1 VIYCIVPHKERTYDR
16 NRNRF
21 TIEQIL
27 KAHEDGAIGDED
39 THHPWIAE
47 DVRALITHM
56 QTLVDWTLLIF
67 LDPDDK
73 VGNGIAFC
81 VRKGAGRVSRCSMDG
96 FTCGQLEHFDCDV
109 LCEDCT
115 MKFPVFEGYFDGFVN
130 EEMKRP
136 SQPFQL
142 RG

>member
-1 VIYCIVPHKERTYDR
+1 VWTQADSEPYTQSLNGGNMPVPPSESANKS
-16 NRNRF
+16 
-21 TIEQIL
+21 
-27 KAHEDGAIGDED
+27 
-39 THHPWIAE
+39 
-47 DVRALITHM
+47 
-56 QTLVDWTLLIF
+56 
-67 LDPDDK
+67 
-73 VGNGIAFC
+73 FC